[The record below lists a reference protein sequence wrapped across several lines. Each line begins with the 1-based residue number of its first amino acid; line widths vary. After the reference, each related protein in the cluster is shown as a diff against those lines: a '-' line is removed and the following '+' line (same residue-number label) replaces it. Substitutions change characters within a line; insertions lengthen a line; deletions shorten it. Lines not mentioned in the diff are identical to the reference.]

1 MHEGG
6 SSSGGRFHQSHHI
19 TPDHNPAF
27 EGRRGGEFG
36 RCYRELACFQVS
48 LMRRVLSR
56 SLSLVKS
63 LDSLVV
69 NLCSRGF
76 SRAQEQVLMEPGQW
90 MLPGLIDYPDIA
102 AGRGET
108 LDQSRELG
116 IFCAQSSMVE
126 ILAATNLCF
135 LLLTMSRQHLTVFA
149 GEDVMTTSPGS
160 KSRSEQ
166 IVCRRGTCQASVRTY
181 SRGLDQGPRPR
192 IISSSHSDSFR
203 ATTDHGEWKSLS

>member
-27 EGRRGGEFG
+27 GGRRGGEFG

-56 SLSLVKS
+56 SLSLIKS

-76 SRAQEQVLMEPGQW
+76 SRAQKRVLMGPGQW
-90 MLPGLIDYPDIA
+90 MLPDLNDYPDIA

-108 LDQSRELG
+108 LGQSRELG
-116 IFCAQSSMVE
+116 SSVLDFPWSRISLQYTSFSTAHHVE
-126 ILAATNLCF
+126 
-135 LLLTMSRQHLTVFA
+135 
-149 GEDVMTTSPGS
+149 TTFYDFS
-160 KSRSEQ
+160 
-166 IVCRRGTCQASVRTY
+166 
-181 SRGLDQGPRPR
+181 
-192 IISSSHSDSFR
+192 
-203 ATTDHGEWKSLS
+203 W

>member
-27 EGRRGGEFG
+27 GGRRGGEFG

-48 LMRRVLSR
+48 LMRRALSR

-69 NLCSRGF
+69 NLCSRGL
-76 SRAQEQVLMEPGQW
+76 SRAQKQVLMGREQW
-90 MLPGLIDYPDIA
+90 ILPDLNDYPDIA

-116 IFCAQSSMVE
+116 VFCAESSLVE
-126 ILAATNLCF
+126 ILAAIQFRSHC
-135 LLLTMSRQHLTVFA
+135 
-149 GEDVMTTSPGS
+149 SPGRDDILLFS
-160 KSRSEQ
+160 LVRKS
-166 IVCRRGTCQASVRTY
+166 
-181 SRGLDQGPRPR
+181 
-192 IISSSHSDSFR
+192 
-203 ATTDHGEWKSLS
+203 

>member
-27 EGRRGGEFG
+27 KGRRGGEFG
-36 RCYRELACFQVS
+36 RCYREPACFQVS
-48 LMRRVLSR
+48 LMRTALSR
-56 SLSLVKS
+56 SLGLVKP

-76 SRAQEQVLMEPGQW
+76 SRAQKQVLMGPGQW
-90 MLPGLIDYPDIA
+90 MLPDLNDYPDIA

-116 IFCAQSSMVE
+116 SSVLNLPWLRFSQQYSFVSTAHQVE
-126 ILAATNLCF
+126 
-135 LLLTMSRQHLTVFA
+135 
-149 GEDVMTTSPGS
+149 TTSYCF
-160 KSRSEQ
+160 R
-166 IVCRRGTCQASVRTY
+166 RRGYYDHLFGPQKLTRTN
-181 SRGLDQGPRPR
+181 
-192 IISSSHSDSFR
+192 
-203 ATTDHGEWKSLS
+203 